1 MKANAREI
9 SKALDAP
16 SAAVKLFLLY
26 GPDESGSRTLVQRLV
41 RAMGADAEKIDIDSA
56 QLKGDPARL
65 ADEAASLS
73 LFGGKR
79 FIIVTLA
86 GSGDDAMPAIDSLLQ
101 AETAGNPVLIVG
113 GALKATAGIVKK
125 LLAEPTALC
134 FASYPPSS
142 ADLEDLAV
150 AMAREQGV
158 RLATEASRRLVRMA
172 GGDRAVMAREL
183 EKLALFLDAAPDRP
197 AEASQEALDAIG
209 ADSGETEMAGFTAA
223 VLDGNPAA
231 AAALTARL
239 AAEGTDGIGLL
250 RVLSKRVQSL
260 MPLQSRLTAGE
271 SIETVMKPVFFK
283 DQAPTRRQLQLWP
296 ADRLA
301 KASERLLEA
310 ERAIKRSGSA
320 GTLLADAETIAI
332 ARAAQRS
339 R

>member
-1 MKANAREI
+1 MKASAREMM
-9 SKALDAP
+9 KALDAP
-16 SAAVKLFLLY
+16 PADTRVFLLY
-26 GPDESGSRTLVQRLV
+26 GPDESGSRALMQRLV
-41 RAMGADAEKIDIDSA
+41 RAMGADAEKIEIDSG

-65 ADEAASLS
+65 ADEAASIS

-79 FIIVTLA
+79 FVIVTLG
-86 GSGDDAMPAIDSLLQ
+86 GSGDDAVPAVDALLQ
-101 AETAGNPVLIVG
+101 AEVAGNPVVIIG
-113 GALKATAGIVKK
+113 GALKATASLVKK
-125 LLAEPTALC
+125 LLALPGALC
-134 FASYPPSS
+134 FASYPPSAS
-142 ADLEDLAV
+142 DLEDIAV
-150 AMAREQGV
+150 ALAREQGL
-158 RLATEASRRLVRMA
+158 RLAQEAARRLVRMA

-183 EKLALFLDAAPDRP
+183 EKLALYLDAAPDRP
-197 AEASQEALDAIG
+197 ADAGPEALDAIG

-250 RVLSKRVQSL
+250 RVLSKRVQAL
-260 MPLQSRLTAGE
+260 MPLQARLFGGE
-271 SIETVMKPVFFK
+271 SIETVLKPVFFK

-301 KASERLLEA
+301 KAAERLLEA
-310 ERAIKRSGSA
+310 ERAIKKGGSA
-320 GTLLADAETIAI
+320 GPLLADAETIAI

>member
-9 SKALDAP
+9 AKALDAP
-16 SAAVKLFLLY
+16 TEAVRLYFLY
-26 GPDESGSRTLVQRLV
+26 GPDESGSRALAQRLV
-41 RAMGADAEKIDIDSA
+41 RAMGADAEKLDLDSA

-65 ADEAASLS
+65 ADEAASFS

-86 GSGDDAMPAIDSLLQ
+86 GSGDDAMPAIDALLQ
-101 AETAGNPVLIVG
+101 AEAAGNPVVVVG
-113 GALKATAGIVKK
+113 GAIKGTASIVKK

-142 ADLEDLAV
+142 SDLEDIAIAL
-150 AMAREQGV
+150 AREEGL
-158 RLATEASRRLVRMA
+158 RLAPDAAKRLVRMG
-172 GGDRAVMAREL
+172 GGDRAVMAKEL
-183 EKLALFLDAAPDRP
+183 EKLALYLDAAPDRP
-197 AEASQEALDAIG
+197 AEASSEALDAIG

-250 RVLSKRVQSL
+250 RVLSKRVQTL
-260 MPLQSRLTAGE
+260 MPLQARLANGE
-271 SIETVMKPVFFK
+271 SMESVTKAIFFK
-283 DQAPTRRQLQLWP
+283 DQPPTTRQLRLWP

-301 KASERLLEA
+301 TAAERLLDA
-310 ERAIKRSGSA
+310 ERAIKRSGAA
-320 GTLLADAETIAI
+320 GTILADAETIAI
-332 ARAAQRS
+332 ARAAQRG

>member
-9 SKALDAP
+9 TKALDAP
-16 SAAVKLFLLY
+16 SGDNRLFLLY
-26 GPDESGSRTLVQRLV
+26 GPDESGSRSLAQRLV
-41 RAMGADAEKIDIDSA
+41 RAMGDGAEKIEIDSH
-56 QLKGDPARL
+56 QLKGEQARL
-65 ADEAASLS
+65 ADEAASIS
-73 LFGGKR
+73 LFGDKR

-86 GSGDDAMPAIDSLLQ
+86 GSGDDAMPAVEALMQ
-101 AETAGNPVLIVG
+101 AEVAGNPVVIVG
-113 GALKATAGIVKK
+113 GALKASAAMVKK
-125 LLAEPTALC
+125 LLAAPKALC

-142 ADLEDLAV
+142 SDLEDIAV
-150 AMAREQGV
+150 ALGREQGL
-158 RLATEASRRLVRMA
+158 RLAPEASRRLVRMA

-183 EKLALFLDAAPDRP
+183 EKLALYLDAAPERP
-197 AEASQEALDAIG
+197 AEADLEALDAIG

-250 RVLSKRVQSL
+250 RVLSKRVQAL
-260 MPLQSRLTAGE
+260 MPLQARLAQGE

-301 KASERLLEA
+301 KAADRLLEA
-310 ERAIKRSGSA
+310 ERLIKQSGSA
-320 GTLLADAETIAI
+320 GALIADAETIAI